1 MGKRSSALSSD
12 QQWFTAAA
20 SGHASDTAI
29 SLLSFDGNDKLDFL
43 NYWSSGVQGR
53 LVTNARFRDVS
64 AWYHIVLRV
73 DTTSGT
79 ADDRFK
85 IFVNGVEQEYAT
97 RNNPSQNLELYFNSN
112 VEHKL
117 GEEAV
122 RDRYNFDGYMAEINF
137 VDGTAHDASSFGEYH
152 PTTGAWV
159 PKSFSGSHGLS
170 NGYYLNFSDDSNNT
184 AGTLGKDYSGNSN
197 NWTPNNISV
206 SAGLIRIL
214 QKIRQRIIGVL

>member
-1 MGKRSSALSSD
+1 MQD
-12 QQWFTAAA
+12 FVMF
-20 SGHASDTAI
+20 
-29 SLLSFDGNDKLDFL
+29 LLGITSFLG
-43 NYWSSGVQGR
+43 
-53 LVTNARFRDVS
+53 
-64 AWYHIVLRV
+64 V

-97 RNNPSQNLELYFNSN
+97 RSNPSQNLELYFNSN

-159 PKSFSGSHGLS
+159 PKSFSGSHGS
-170 NGYYLNFSDDSNNT
+170 NGYYLNFSMTQITLQELLAKTT
-184 AGTLGKDYSGNSN
+184 AVIATTGRQTIL
-197 NWTPNNISV
+197 V
-206 SAGLIRIL
+206 LVLGLIRIL